1 MLKPLLILLVAVMV
15 AAQAN
20 HVIYGF
26 EYLGCV
32 SVTSDKFDAFVD
44 FGQGYTPEQC
54 QSACTGR
61 NYAAT
66 FPDGCR
72 CGSSIQSFPVVNEAL
87 CSYPCNRNTAL
98 GQCGFFNPPTCSY
111 ANVYK
116 ACNEMPLPSDPS
128 PAGPASTGPP
138 GSDPGSDITYS
149 TIRLPPITR
158 TVKLATRSTVIIQ
171 SVTPG
176 SDGLTT
182 SCTVLSGTPT
192 TLAPAS
198 PSAPTVVV
206 QTVVVQIPPKS
217 TPGLQSYGSVQ
228 SDPPVATA
236 PPAAPMTETYTNPS
250 SPSQTTP
257 SDPGVTSL
265 TPYDDPPVAVPPPGN
280 VTVPVA
286 TSTPDG
292 PMFQTLILTDDPPV
306 TTATSTPA
314 VVTQSPAQRL
324 AVSGIGIVVGVLIAM
339 GF

>member
-1 MLKPLLILLVAVMV
+1 MLKPLLTLLLAAMV

-44 FGQGYTPEQC
+44 FGKGYTPEQC

-66 FPDGCR
+66 FPD
-72 CGSSIQSFPVVNEAL
+72 
-87 CSYPCNRNTAL
+87 
-98 GQCGFFNPPTCSY
+98 Y

-116 ACNEMPLPSDPS
+116 ACNEMPSPSAPS
-128 PAGPASTGPP
+128 PAGPAPTGPG
-138 GSDPGSDITYS
+138 GSDPGPDITYS

-176 SDGLTT
+176 GDGLTT
-182 SCTVLSGTPT
+182 SCTVLSGIPT
-192 TLAPAS
+192 TLSPAS
-198 PSAPTVVV
+198 PSAPTVVI
-206 QTVVVQIPPKS
+206 QTVVVHVPPTS
-217 TPGLQSYGSVQ
+217 TPGLQSYGSIQ
-228 SDPPVATA
+228 SNPPMATA
-236 PPAAPMTETYTNPS
+236 PPAAPVTETYTNPS
-250 SPSQTTP
+250 RPPQTTP

-265 TPYDDPPVAVPPPGN
+265 TPYDDPPVVVPSLGN
-280 VTVPVA
+280 VTIPVA

-292 PMFQTLILTDDPPV
+292 PMFQTLILTDDPPAA
-306 TTATSTPA
+306 TATSTPA
-314 VVTQSPAQRL
+314 IVTQSPAQRL
-324 AVSGIGIVVGVLIAM
+324 TVGGFGVIAGALIAM

>member
-20 HVIYGF
+20 HVISGF

-44 FGQGYTPEQC
+44 FGKGYTPEQC

-66 FPDGCR
+66 FPD
-72 CGSSIQSFPVVNEAL
+72 
-87 CSYPCNRNTAL
+87 
-98 GQCGFFNPPTCSY
+98 Y

-128 PAGPASTGPP
+128 PAGPASTGPI
-138 GSDPGSDITYS
+138 GNDPGSDITYS

-158 TVKLATRSTVIIQ
+158 TVKLATRSIVIIQ

-206 QTVVVQIPPKS
+206 QTVIVHVPPKS

-236 PPAAPMTETYTNPS
+236 PPGAPMTETYTNPS

-257 SDPGVTSL
+257 SDPDVTSL
-265 TPYDDPPVAVPPPGN
+265 TSYDNPPVAVPPPGN

-292 PMFQTLILTDDPPV
+292 PMFQTLILTDDPPAA
-306 TTATSTPA
+306 TATSTPA

-324 AVSGIGIVVGVLIAM
+324 TVSGIGIVVGVLIAM

>member
-1 MLKPLLILLVAVMV
+1 MLKPLLILLLAAMV

-66 FPDGCR
+66 FPD
-72 CGSSIQSFPVVNEAL
+72 
-87 CSYPCNRNTAL
+87 
-98 GQCGFFNPPTCSY
+98 Y

-116 ACNEMPLPSDPS
+116 ACKEMPLPSAPS
-128 PAGPASTGPP
+128 PAGPASTGPV
-138 GSDPGSDITYS
+138 GNDPGSDITYS

-176 SDGLTT
+176 SDDLTT

-192 TLAPAS
+192 TLSPAS
-198 PSAPTVVV
+198 LSAPTVVV
-206 QTVVVQIPPKS
+206 QTVVVHVPPKS
-217 TPGLQSYGSVQ
+217 TLGLQSYGCVQ
-228 SDPPVATA
+228 LDPPLATA

-250 SPSQTTP
+250 APPQTTP

-265 TPYDDPPVAVPPPGN
+265 TPYDDPPVAVSPPGN
-280 VTVPVA
+280 VTVVVA

-292 PMFQTLILTDDPPV
+292 PMFQTLILTDDPPAA
-306 TTATSTPA
+306 TATSTPA

-324 AVSGIGIVVGVLIAM
+324 TVSGIGIVVWVLIAM

>member
-1 MLKPLLILLVAVMV
+1 MLKPLLTLLLAAMV

-44 FGQGYTPEQC
+44 FGKGYTPEQC

-87 CSYPCNRNTAL
+87 CSNPCNGNTAL

-116 ACNEMPLPSDPS
+116 ACNEMSSPSAPS
-128 PAGPASTGPP
+128 PAGPAPTGPA

-176 SDGLTT
+176 GDGLTT

-192 TLAPAS
+192 TLSPAS
-198 PSAPTVVV
+198 PSVPTVVI
-206 QTVVVQIPPKS
+206 QTVVVHVPPTS
-217 TPGLQSYGSVQ
+217 TPGLQSYGSIQ

-236 PPAAPMTETYTNPS
+236 PPAAPVTETYTNP
-250 SPSQTTP
+250 PAPPQTTP

-265 TPYDDPPVAVPPPGN
+265 TPYDDPPVVVPSLGN
-280 VTVPVA
+280 VTIPVA

-292 PMFQTLILTDDPPV
+292 PMFQTLILTDDPPAA
-306 TTATSTPA
+306 TATSTPA
-314 VVTQSPAQRL
+314 IVTQSPAQRL
-324 AVSGIGIVVGVLIAM
+324 TVGGFGVIAGALIAM

>member
-44 FGQGYTPEQC
+44 FGKGYTPEQC

-66 FPDGCR
+66 FPD
-72 CGSSIQSFPVVNEAL
+72 
-87 CSYPCNRNTAL
+87 
-98 GQCGFFNPPTCSY
+98 Y

-128 PAGPASTGPP
+128 PAGPASTGPV
-138 GSDPGSDITYS
+138 GNDPGSDITYS

-182 SCTVLSGTPT
+182 SCTVLSGTST

-206 QTVVVQIPPKS
+206 QTVIVHVPPKS
-217 TPGLQSYGSVQ
+217 IPGLQSFGSVQ

-257 SDPGVTSL
+257 SDPDVTSL
-265 TPYDDPPVAVPPPGN
+265 TSYDDPPVAVPPPGN

-292 PMFQTLILTDDPPV
+292 PMFQTLILTDDPPAA
-306 TTATSTPA
+306 TATSTPA

-324 AVSGIGIVVGVLIAM
+324 TVSGIGIVVGVLIAT

>member
-1 MLKPLLILLVAVMV
+1 MLKPLLSLLLAVMV

-44 FGQGYTPEQC
+44 FGKGYTPEQC

-66 FPDGCR
+66 FPD
-72 CGSSIQSFPVVNEAL
+72 
-87 CSYPCNRNTAL
+87 
-98 GQCGFFNPPTCSY
+98 Y

-116 ACNEMPLPSDPS
+116 ACNEMSLPSAPS
-128 PAGPASTGPP
+128 PAGPASTSPD

-171 SVTPG
+171 SVTPV
-176 SDGLTT
+176 SNGLTT

-192 TLAPAS
+192 SLVPAS

-206 QTVVVQIPPKS
+206 QTVVVHVPPKS
-217 TPGLQSYGSVQ
+217 IPGLQSYGSVQ
-228 SDPPVATA
+228 SNPPAATA
-236 PPAAPMTETYTNPS
+236 PPAAPMTEIYTNPS
-250 SPSQTTP
+250 TPPQTTP
-257 SDPGVTSL
+257 SDPGATSL
-265 TPYDDPPVAVPPPGN
+265 TPYDDPPVAVSLPRN
-280 VTVPVA
+280 VTVVVA

-292 PMFQTLILTDDPPV
+292 PMFQTLILTDDPPAA
-306 TTATSTPA
+306 TTTSTPA

-324 AVSGIGIVVGVLIAM
+324 AVSGIGIVVWVLIAM